1 MAYKKPTAQ
10 EYLSYVNNEISNLA
24 NELGDA
30 YNSDNE
36 YSWQAPGYYAL
47 YVTVDNVEGGRV
59 ELVYN
64 GKLVYAKQ
72 PKHYSHLEK
81 NLQTVSRR
89 IRALLAKDGVLNG
102 AYDKRTAQEAIYE
115 REGSSLAV

>member
-1 MAYKKPTAQ
+1 MAYIKPTAQ
-10 EYLSYVNNEISNLA
+10 EYLSYVNNEISKMA

-36 YSWQAPGYYAL
+36 YSWQQPGYYAL
-47 YVTVDNVEGGRV
+47 YVTVDNAEGGKV

-72 PKHYSHLEK
+72 PKHYSQLEK

-89 IRALLAKDGVLNG
+89 LRALLAKDGVLNG
-102 AYDKRTAQEAIYE
+102 AYDKRTVQEAIYE
-115 REGSSLAV
+115 REGLGVAI